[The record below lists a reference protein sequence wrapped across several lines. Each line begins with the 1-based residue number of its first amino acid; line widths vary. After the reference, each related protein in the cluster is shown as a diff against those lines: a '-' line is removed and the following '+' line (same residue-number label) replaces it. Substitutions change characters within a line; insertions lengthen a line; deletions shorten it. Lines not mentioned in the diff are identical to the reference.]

1 MVATAP
7 TRHAHPQDD
16 EDKAEA
22 LQDGF
27 RPTRQTSPTEDRNNS
42 HHVTRRVAHGFVYLV
57 PPRRFERPTPA
68 LGWQGTAF
76 WFFIPLFAMILR
88 VSRRLSVAVC
98 C

>member
-1 MVATAP
+1 MA
-7 TRHAHPQDD
+7 AHEVLGGDTGGTPAQCG
-16 EDKAEA
+16 ED
-22 LQDGF
+22 G
-27 RPTRQTSPTEDRNNS
+27 DRIPHRMTHN
-42 HHVTRRVAHGFVYLV
+42 VPLCV